1 MSKLSEL
8 LNPAPVSGPSTP
20 APQQQAS
27 TTGEHDWKLHE
38 SPALSHIPHSRH
50 TSQSQLPPLNSPLDA
65 LATAATSSTPGPSS
79 PPPFQAKPI
88 TSPYASPQT
97 HHRAYSELSSRPN
110 YSYDSPGLPFE
121 PTHSGERAEDQFSP
135 GLEKYH
141 HSSHGITKRRSSD
154 FATDSSRELP
164 PLRSHLSEE
173 RQPPVISATD
183 DQVHDVSHKTVAET
197 KLAHPSVNIESS
209 QGKDEIQ
216 EPDHLHHKSVISQIR
231 QPSPHQSHAPDLT
244 AKMVPEQPEVKIE
257 SKEEPPEPT
266 PNACQSDNY
275 QPTVSSKTEAT
286 PATES
291 VATPKTVA
299 DLRGDESYRASSADA
314 STPSRS
320 TPAASKP
327 TLTNKKR
334 TAPKSSSKID
344 KKGIASTVKK
354 PAAKKR
360 RLESDSVDGTPSSQ
374 RSGTPN
380 SSRASKTPAPK
391 VRKRNSAT
399 PVESSPVPTVEE
411 GNGDED
417 QDMEDDSELFCVC
430 RKPDDHTWMIGCD
443 GGCEDWFHGRCV
455 EMNER
460 DGNLIDKYICKLR
473 ELCWQKRHIM
483 F

>member
-20 APQQQAS
+20 APQQPAS
-27 TTGEHDWKLHE
+27 TTDEHDWKLRG
-38 SPALSHIPHSRH
+38 SPTLSHISHSRH

-65 LATAATSSTPGPSS
+65 LAAAATSSTPAPSS

-88 TSPYASPQT
+88 NSPYASPQT
-97 HHRAYSELSSRPN
+97 HHRTYSELSSRPN
-110 YSYDSPGLPFE
+110 NSYNSPGLPFE
-121 PTHSGERAEDQFSP
+121 PTHSGERAQEQFPP

-141 HSSHGITKRRSSD
+141 HSSHGLINRRSSD

-164 PLRSHLSEE
+164 PLRNHLAEE
-173 RQPPVISATD
+173 SKPPVISATD
-183 DQVHDVSHKTVAET
+183 DQVHDSNHKVVAEPQ
-197 KLAHPSVNIESS
+197 LAHPGVSIESS
-209 QGKDEIQ
+209 QGKGEVQ
-216 EPDHLHHKSVISQIR
+216 EPDYVHPESVTSPIR
-231 QPSPHQSHAPDLT
+231 QPSPYESHVPGLT
-244 AKMVPEQPEVKIE
+244 AEMAPEQPEVKIE
-257 SKEEPPEPT
+257 SKEEPLEPA
-266 PNACQSDNY
+266 PNACRRDSY
-275 QPTVSSKTEAT
+275 QPTAPSKTEAT

-334 TAPKSSSKID
+334 TTPKSSTKID
-344 KKGIASTVKK
+344 KKGTASTIKK
-354 PAAKKR
+354 SAARKR

-391 VRKRNSAT
+391 NRKRNSAT
-399 PVESSPVPTVEE
+399 PVERSPVPTVEE

-417 QDMEDDSELFCVC
+417 QDMEDDSELFCIC

-460 DGNLIDKYICKLR
+460 DGNLIDKYICKSRGLR
-473 ELCWQKRHIM
+473 WREEPIM

>member
-1 MSKLSEL
+1 M
-8 LNPAPVSGPSTP
+8 
-20 APQQQAS
+20 
-27 TTGEHDWKLHE
+27 
-38 SPALSHIPHSRH
+38 
-50 TSQSQLPPLNSPLDA
+50 
-65 LATAATSSTPGPSS
+65 
-79 PPPFQAKPI
+79 
-88 TSPYASPQT
+88 
-97 HHRAYSELSSRPN
+97 
-110 YSYDSPGLPFE
+110 
-121 PTHSGERAEDQFSP
+121 
-135 GLEKYH
+135 
-141 HSSHGITKRRSSD
+141 
-154 FATDSSRELP
+154 
-164 PLRSHLSEE
+164 
-173 RQPPVISATD
+173 ISATD

-231 QPSPHQSHAPDLT
+231 QPSPHQSHAPDHT

-257 SKEEPPEPT
+257 SKEEPLEPA
-266 PNACQSDNY
+266 PNACQSENY

-291 VATPKTVA
+291 VATPKILA

-344 KKGIASTVKK
+344 KKGTASTIKK

-391 VRKRNSAT
+391 IRKRNSAT

-417 QDMEDDSELFCVC
+417 QDMEDDSELFCIC

-455 EMNER
+455 EMDER

-473 ELCWQKRHIM
+473 EVCWQKRHIM